1 MTGDA
6 ARFWG
11 LILFLAA
18 CLLGGQANLC
28 HSREDAAPALVLAAG
43 PGKYV
48 IKAGDTLGMLSL
60 RYGVLTAAILKAN
73 PGLNPARLPLGK
85 EILIPSGAKAVGE
98 AVPAVPAPAAAPAGS
113 GGIELRPEKAPQAT
127 PPLHGHDLP
136 DSPQKIAPLAP
147 PAAAPR
153 EQPQAGATKPSAPP
167 AAVPAGPVGAPGG
180 SRDAPA
186 ASMPTPSPASSGPEA
201 AAGAAADGWPI
212 WGVVAAAA
220 GGLALVFVFQGALAN
235 LAAGVT
241 LRLLR
246 PFRAGDAVSLAG
258 IVGRVES
265 MGAWYVAIRS
275 ETGEAVYV
283 PNAKAAG
290 EIVVVAKAG
299 GKAAPAKETPRR
311 VQRG

>member
-28 HSREDAAPALVLAAG
+28 HSRDATAPALVLAAG

-48 IKAGDTLGMLSL
+48 IKAGDTLGLLSL
-60 RYGVLTAAILKAN
+60 RYGVPTAAILKAN

-85 EILIPSGAKAVGE
+85 EIIIPSGTKTAGE
-98 AVPAVPAPAAAPAGS
+98 AVPAVQSAPVTAPAGS
-113 GGIELRPEKAPQAT
+113 GGLELRPEKAPQAT

-136 DSPQKIAPLAP
+136 DSPQKIAPLSP
-147 PAAAPR
+147 PSTGPR
-153 EQPQAGATKPSAPP
+153 DLPQAGGAKPSAPSAP
-167 AAVPAGPVGAPGG
+167 SLAGAVAG
-180 SRDAPA
+180 SRDMPA
-186 ASMPTPSPASSGPEA
+186 ASNAAPAPTPTGPEA
-201 AAGAAADGWPI
+201 ASGPAAKGWPV
-212 WGVVAAAA
+212 WGVVAVAAS
-220 GGLALVFVFQGALAN
+220 GLALVFVFQGALGN
-235 LAAGVT
+235 LAAGMT

-246 PFRAGDAVSLAG
+246 PFRTGDAVSLAG

-299 GKAAPAKETPRR
+299 KAATPKETPRR

>member
-28 HSREDAAPALVLAAG
+28 HSRDAAAPALVLAAG

-48 IKAGDTLGMLSL
+48 IKAGDTLGLLSL
-60 RYGVLTAAILKAN
+60 RYGVPTAAILKAN
-73 PGLNPARLPLGK
+73 PGLDPNRLPLGK
-85 EILIPSGAKAVGE
+85 EIILPSGTKAAGE
-98 AVPAVPAPAAAPAGS
+98 AVPAVATAPAPAPAGS
-113 GGIELRPEKAPQAT
+113 GGLELRPEKAPQAT

-136 DSPQKIAPLAP
+136 DSPQKIAPLSPPSAGPRELPQAGGAKPSAP
-147 PAAAPR
+147 SAPSLAGATAGPRDMPAAAP
-153 EQPQAGATKPSAPP
+153 A
-167 AAVPAGPVGAPGG
+167 
-180 SRDAPA
+180 
-186 ASMPTPSPASSGPEA
+186 PTPARPEA
-201 AAGAAADGWPI
+201 APGPAAKGWPV

-220 GGLALVFVFQGALAN
+220 GGLAMVFVFQGALAN
-235 LAAGVT
+235 LAAGMT

-246 PFRAGDAVSLAG
+246 PFRRGDAVSLAG

-290 EIVVVAKAG
+290 EIVVVSQPA
-299 GKAAPAKETPRR
+299 GKAASPKETPRR

>member
-11 LILFLAA
+11 LILLLAA
-18 CLLGGQANLC
+18 CLLGGQANPC
-28 HSREDAAPALVLAAG
+28 HSREEPAPALVLAAG

-60 RYGVLTAAILKAN
+60 RYGVPTAAILKAN
-73 PGLNPARLPLGK
+73 PGLNPARLALGK
-85 EILIPSGAKAVGE
+85 EIVIPSGTKAASE
-98 AVPAVPAPAAAPAGS
+98 PAASVSAPAPSPAA

-127 PPLHGHDLP
+127 PPLHSHDLP
-136 DSPQKIAPLAP
+136 DSPQKSVPTSASS
-147 PAAAPR
+147 AASR
-153 EQPQAGATKPSAPP
+153 EMSQAGSTKPSAPS
-167 AAVPAGPVGAPGG
+167 A
-180 SRDAPA
+180 
-186 ASMPTPSPASSGPEA
+186 PSPAGAVGGPRDVPATANAAPAPAPAGSEA
-201 AAGAAADGWPI
+201 ASGATAKGWPV
-212 WGVVAAAA
+212 WGVVAVAA
-220 GGLALVFVFQGALAN
+220 GVLALVFVFQGALAN

-246 PFRAGDAVSLAG
+246 PFRRGDAVSLAG

-290 EIVVVAKAG
+290 EIVVVANGG
-299 GKAAPAKETPRR
+299 GKASSSKETPRR

>member
-28 HSREDAAPALVLAAG
+28 HSRDAAAPALVLAAG

-48 IKAGDTLGMLSL
+48 IKAGDTLGLLSL
-60 RYGVLTAAILKAN
+60 RYGVPTAAILKAN
-73 PGLNPARLPLGK
+73 PGLDPARLPLGK
-85 EILIPSGAKAVGE
+85 EIILPSGTKSAGE
-98 AVPAVPAPAAAPAGS
+98 AVPAVPTAPAPAPAGS
-113 GGIELRPEKAPQAT
+113 GGLELRPEKAPQAT

-136 DSPQKIAPLAP
+136 DSPQKIAPLSP
-147 PAAAPR
+147 PSAGPR
-153 EQPQAGATKPSAPP
+153 DLPQAGGAKPSAPSAP
-167 AAVPAGPVGAPGG
+167 ALAGAVAGP
-180 SRDAPA
+180 RDMPA
-186 ASMPTPSPASSGPEA
+186 ASNAAPAPTPAGPEA
-201 AAGAAADGWPI
+201 ASGPAAKGWPV

-220 GGLALVFVFQGALAN
+220 GGLTLVFVFQGALAN

-246 PFRAGDAVSLAG
+246 PFRRGDAVSLAG

-283 PNAKAAG
+283 PNAKAAA
-290 EIVVVAKAG
+290 EIVVVSQAA
-299 GKAAPAKETPRR
+299 GKAASPKETPRR

>member
-1 MTGDA
+1 MIGNA

-28 HSREDAAPALVLAAG
+28 HSRDATAPALVLAAG

-48 IKAGDTLGMLSL
+48 IKAGDTLGLLSL
-60 RYGVLTAAILKAN
+60 RYGVPTAAILKAN

-85 EILIPSGAKAVGE
+85 EIILPSGTKAAGE
-98 AVPAVPAPAAAPAGS
+98 AVPAVQSAPAAAPAGS
-113 GGIELRPEKAPQAT
+113 GGLELRPEKAPQAT

-136 DSPQKIAPLAP
+136 DSPQKNAPLSP
-147 PAAAPR
+147 PSAAPR
-153 EQPQAGATKPSAPP
+153 ELPQAGATKPSAPLLPSSIGAAGGPRDVP
-167 AAVPAGPVGAPGG
+167 AASTAAPAPVPTGLEAPVGA
-180 SRDAPA
+180 A
-186 ASMPTPSPASSGPEA
+186 AK
-201 AAGAAADGWPI
+201 GWPV

-220 GGLALVFVFQGALAN
+220 GGLALVFVFQGALGN
-235 LAAGVT
+235 LAAGLT

-246 PFRAGDAVSLAG
+246 PFRTGDAVSLAG

-290 EIVVVAKAG
+290 EIVVVSQPA
-299 GKAAPAKETPRR
+299 GKAASPKETPRR

>member
-11 LILFLAA
+11 LIFFLAA

-28 HSREDAAPALVLAAG
+28 HSRDATAPALVLAAG

-48 IKAGDTLGMLSL
+48 IKAGDTLGLISL
-60 RYGVLTAAILKAN
+60 RYGVPTAAILKAN

-85 EILIPSGAKAVGE
+85 EIILPSGTKAAGE
-98 AVPAVPAPAAAPAGS
+98 AVSAVQSAPVAAPAGS
-113 GGIELRPEKAPQAT
+113 GGLELRPEKAPQAT

-136 DSPQKIAPLAP
+136 DSPQKIAPLSP
-147 PAAAPR
+147 PSAGPR
-153 EQPQAGATKPSAPP
+153 DLPQAGGAKPSAPSAP
-167 AAVPAGPVGAPGG
+167 SPAGAVGGP
-180 SRDAPA
+180 RDMPA
-186 ASMPTPSPASSGPEA
+186 ASNAAPAPAPAGPEA
-201 AAGAAADGWPI
+201 AAGAAAKGWPA
-212 WGVVAAAA
+212 WGVVAVAA

-246 PFRAGDAVSLAG
+246 PFRRGDAVSLAG

-290 EIVVVAKAG
+290 EIVVVSQAA
-299 GKAAPAKETPRR
+299 GKAASPKETPRR

>member
-18 CLLGGQANLC
+18 CLLGGQASPC

-48 IKAGDTLGMLSL
+48 IKAGDTLGLLSL
-60 RYGVLTAAILKAN
+60 RYGVPTAAILKAN

-85 EILIPSGAKAVGE
+85 EILIPSGTKAAGE
-98 AVPAVPAPAAAPAGS
+98 AVPAVPAAVAPSPAGN
-113 GGIELRPEKAPQAT
+113 GGLELRPEKAPQAT

-136 DSPQKIAPLAP
+136 DSPQKIAPLSAP
-147 PAAAPR
+147 SAGPR
-153 EQPQAGATKPSAPP
+153 DLPQAGGAKPSAPS
-167 AAVPAGPVGAPGG
+167 A
-180 SRDAPA
+180 
-186 ASMPTPSPASSGPEA
+186 PSPAGAVSGPRDVPAAPSAAPAPAQAGSEAPSEA
-201 AAGAAADGWPI
+201 AAKGWPV
-212 WGVVAAAA
+212 WGVVAVAA
-220 GGLALVFVFQGALAN
+220 GGLALVFVFQGALGN

-246 PFRAGDAVSLAG
+246 PFRTGDAVSLAG

-290 EIVVVAKAG
+290 EIVVVSKAG
-299 GKAAPAKETPRR
+299 GKGASSKETPRR

>member
-6 ARFWG
+6 ARFWV

-28 HSREDAAPALVLAAG
+28 HSREETPPALVLAAG

-48 IKAGDTLGMLSL
+48 IKAGDTLGLLSL
-60 RYGVLTAAILKAN
+60 RYGVPTAAILKAN

-85 EILIPSGAKAVGE
+85 EIVIPSAVKAAGE
-98 AVPAVPAPAAAPAGS
+98 AVAAVPAPAPIPAGN
-113 GGIELRPEKAPQAT
+113 GGLELRPEKAPQAT
-127 PPLHGHDLP
+127 PPLHGHDLA
-136 DSPQKIAPLAP
+136 DSPQKIAPLSP
-147 PAAAPR
+147 TSTSPRELPQAAAS
-153 EQPQAGATKPSAPP
+153 KPSAPS
-167 AAVPAGPVGAPGG
+167 AGAVGASGG

-186 ASMPTPSPASSGPEA
+186 ASMATPSSALSGPET

-212 WGVVAAAA
+212 WGVVVAAA

-246 PFRAGDAVSLAG
+246 PFRTGDAVSLAG

-290 EIVVVAKAG
+290 EIVVVAKVG
-299 GKAAPAKETPRR
+299 GKAAPSKETPRR

>member
-28 HSREDAAPALVLAAG
+28 HSRDATPPALVLAAG

-48 IKAGDTLGMLSL
+48 IKAGDTLGLLSL
-60 RYGVLTAAILKAN
+60 RYGVPTAAILKAN

-85 EILIPSGAKAVGE
+85 EIVIPSGTKAASE
-98 AVPAVPAPAAAPAGS
+98 PAASVSAPAPSPAGS
-113 GGIELRPEKAPQAT
+113 GGLELRPEKAPQAT

-136 DSPQKIAPLAP
+136 DGPQKIVSPSAPS
-147 PAAAPR
+147 AAPR
-153 EQPQAGATKPSAPP
+153 ELPQTGATKPATPS
-167 AAVPAGPVGAPGG
+167 VPSSPGVVGG
-180 SRDAPA
+180 SRDVPA
-186 ASMPTPSPASSGPEA
+186 ASNGAPAPAPAKPEA
-201 AAGAAADGWPI
+201 APGTTADGWPV
-212 WGVVAAAA
+212 WGIVAVAA

-235 LAAGVT
+235 LASGVT

-246 PFRAGDAVSLAG
+246 PFRTGDAVSLAG

-290 EIVVVAKAG
+290 EIVVVANGG
-299 GKAAPAKETPRR
+299 GKASSPKETPRR

>member
-28 HSREDAAPALVLAAG
+28 HSRDAAAPALVLAAG

-48 IKAGDTLGMLSL
+48 IKAGDTLGLLSL
-60 RYGVLTAAILKAN
+60 RYGVPTAAILKAN

-85 EILIPSGAKAVGE
+85 EIIIPSGTKAAGE
-98 AVPAVPAPAAAPAGS
+98 AVPAVATAPAPAPAGS
-113 GGIELRPEKAPQAT
+113 GGLELRPEKAPQAT

-136 DSPQKIAPLAP
+136 DSPQKSAPLSP
-147 PAAAPR
+147 PSAATR
-153 EQPQAGATKPSAPP
+153 ELPQAGASKSTAPSAPP
-167 AAVPAGPVGAPGG
+167 PAGAAAVPG
-180 SRDAPA
+180 SPMA
-186 ASMPTPSPASSGPEA
+186 AAAPTPTGPEA
-201 AAGAAADGWPI
+201 ATGAPVDGWPV

-220 GGLALVFVFQGALAN
+220 GGLALVFVFQGALGN

-246 PFRAGDAVSLAG
+246 PFRRGDAVSLAG

-290 EIVVVAKAG
+290 EIVVVSQPA
-299 GKAAPAKETPRR
+299 GKAASPKETPRR

>member
-18 CLLGGQANLC
+18 CLLGGQASPC
-28 HSREDAAPALVLAAG
+28 HSREDGAPALVLAAG

-48 IKAGDTLGMLSL
+48 IKAGDTLGLLSL
-60 RYGVLTAAILKAN
+60 RYGVPTAAILKAN

-85 EILIPSGAKAVGE
+85 EILIPSGAKAATE
-98 AVPAVPAPAAAPAGS
+98 AVPAVPTPAAAPAGS
-113 GGIELRPEKAPQAT
+113 GGLELRPEKAPQAT

-136 DSPQKIAPLAP
+136 DSPQKTASLSA
-147 PAAAPR
+147 
-153 EQPQAGATKPSAPP
+153 PSAPSPAGAAGGPRDVP
-167 AAVPAGPVGAPGG
+167 AASNAAPAPAPAGPEAPPG
-180 SRDAPA
+180 A
-186 ASMPTPSPASSGPEA
+186 AS
-201 AAGAAADGWPI
+201 DGWPV
-212 WGVVAAAA
+212 WGVVAVAA

-246 PFRAGDAVSLAG
+246 PFRRGDAVSLAG
-258 IVGRVES
+258 IVGQVES

-275 ETGEAVYV
+275 ETGETVYV

-290 EIVVVAKAG
+290 EIVVVSKAG
-299 GKAAPAKETPRR
+299 GKASLPKETPRR

>member
-28 HSREDAAPALVLAAG
+28 HSRDATPPALVLAAG

-48 IKAGDTLGMLSL
+48 IKAGDTLGLLSL
-60 RYGVLTAAILKAN
+60 RYGVPTAAILRAN

-85 EILIPSGAKAVGE
+85 EIVIPSAAKAAGE
-98 AVPAVPAPAAAPAGS
+98 AVAAVPVAAAPTPAGS
-113 GGIELRPEKAPQAT
+113 GGLELRPEKAPQAT
-127 PPLHGHDLP
+127 PPLRVHDLA
-136 DSPQKIAPLAP
+136 DSPQKIAPLP
-147 PAAAPR
+147 LPSAAPR
-153 EQPQAGATKPSAPP
+153 EVPQAAATRPTAPSAALPTG
-167 AAVPAGPVGAPGG
+167 AVGAPGG

-186 ASMPTPSPASSGPEA
+186 ASMAAPAPAPASAGPEA
-201 AAGAAADGWPI
+201 TTGAGADGWPI

-220 GGLALVFVFQGALAN
+220 GGLALVFVFQGALGN
-235 LAAGVT
+235 LGAGLT

-246 PFRAGDAVSLAG
+246 PFRTGDAVSLAG

-299 GKAAPAKETPRR
+299 GKASSPQKKLKT
-311 VQRG
+311 

>member
-28 HSREDAAPALVLAAG
+28 HSRDATPPALVLAAG

-48 IKAGDTLGMLSL
+48 IKAGDTLGLLSL
-60 RYGVLTAAILKAN
+60 RYGVPTAAILKAN

-85 EILIPSGAKAVGE
+85 EIILPSSTKAAGE
-98 AVPAVPAPAAAPAGS
+98 VVPAVPSAPASAPAGS
-113 GGIELRPEKAPQAT
+113 GGLELRPEKAPQAT

-136 DSPQKIAPLAP
+136 DSPQKNAPLSS

-153 EQPQAGATKPSAPP
+153 ELPQAGASKPSAPL
-167 AAVPAGPVGAPGG
+167 AASPAGAVGGPRDVAG
-180 SRDAPA
+180 SPLAAPA
-186 ASMPTPSPASSGPEA
+186 PIPAGPEA
-201 AAGAAADGWPI
+201 ASSPAAHGWPI

-220 GGLALVFVFQGALAN
+220 GGLALVFIFQGALGN
-235 LAAGVT
+235 LAAGLT

-246 PFRAGDAVSLAG
+246 PFRTGDAVSLAG

-290 EIVVVAKAG
+290 EIVVVSKAG
-299 GKAAPAKETPRR
+299 GKASSSKETPRR

>member
-6 ARFWG
+6 ARFGG

-28 HSREDAAPALVLAAG
+28 HSRDVGAPALVLAAG

-48 IKAGDTLGMLSL
+48 IKAGDTLGLLSL
-60 RYGVLTAAILKAN
+60 RYGVPTAAILKAN

-85 EILIPSGAKAVGE
+85 EIVIPSGTKAASEPTASVS
-98 AVPAVPAPAAAPAGS
+98 APAPSPAA
-113 GGIELRPEKAPQAT
+113 GGGLELRPEKAPQAT

-136 DSPQKIAPLAP
+136 DGPQKSAPLSP
-147 PAAAPR
+147 PSAAAR
-153 EQPQAGATKPSAPP
+153 ELPQAGTAKSAPSAPSPAGAAGGPRDTP
-167 AAVPAGPVGAPGG
+167 AAPQVAPTP
-180 SRDAPA
+180 APA
-186 ASMPTPSPASSGPEA
+186 RPEA
-201 AAGAAADGWPI
+201 APGTAADGWPV
-212 WGVVAAAA
+212 WGVVAVAA

-246 PFRAGDAVSLAG
+246 PFRRGDAVSLAG

-290 EIVVVAKAG
+290 EIVVVANGG
-299 GKAAPAKETPRR
+299 GKASSSKETPRR